1 MCSSVVA
8 CAVKIHE
15 LFRLQNGYNCTTVQP
30 VSMCALKTE
39 SIFIE
44 TTATDGKE
52 NNILECIK
60 MILYNPK
67 LLHV

>member
-15 LFRLQNGYNCTTVQP
+15 LIRLQNDYNCTTVQP

-39 SIFIE
+39 SIFYRNHNDRRQRE
-44 TTATDGKE
+44 
-52 NNILECIK
+52 
-60 MILYNPK
+60 
-67 LLHV
+67 